1 MNINTEDLTPIK
13 FLTMVKEVCEEFPAY
28 RNPVHSLDSRHTG
41 CAYKRVTDQDERH
54 CLIGHVLIHKMG
66 LTYSEAWEGKMA
78 STVLEYEGFPT
89 DTFVYYVANIIQ
101 RWADEVV
108 GIFCIPWGMAW
119 EQWER
124 EYPNWAIGDLTPV
137 RDYDDI
143 G

>member
-1 MNINTEDLTPIK
+1 MNINTEALTPIK

-54 CLIGHVLIHKMG
+54 CLIGHVLIHKIG
-66 LTYSEAWEGKMA
+66 LTYSEAWESRMA

-89 DTFVYYVANIIQ
+89 GTPVYYVANIIQ
-101 RWADEVV
+101 VQADTR
-108 GIFCIPWGMAW
+108 IPWRVAW

-124 EYPNWAIGDLTPV
+124 EYPHWAIGDLTPV